1 MKKILSAAFSLAL
14 LVIAITLL
22 CTGCGSSADS
32 DGPLSVDTL
41 PEVTTEA
48 IEKGTLY
55 VRCSEPEDNRFSI
68 QFVGVVPTNY
78 IDYVGFEA
86 CVVYPDGTRG
96 TRQTVKLTTLYR
108 SIENED
114 GETII
119 TSENFGVKDGYLF
132 ARALDR
138 IPTDEEDLT
147 YEIAAY
153 YVIENEKFYTAKQIF
168 SIQALLKE
176 HILANPKPFEVEDT
190 SDIIEIQKWVRFT
203 ATQKSDNPAV
213 SNTYY
218 LGASLPSDSGRLK
231 MYACFAVPSV
241 HNNAVGIRYNFTQQT
256 GENAGV
262 STSLRR
268 FRANKLYKSVI
279 TETETLTIKDFG
291 LEEGYLAVI
300 PFEDYVNYV
309 TCQGQLFNL
318 ELYFSRNAVETKI
331 VDESLEFTAVSE
343 QCVLTREGV
352 AISDYTYI
360 PTGYHEWN
368 FFGKDYGNAKGD
380 GKLRIRMTD
389 ATNVDGDYKFSLQI
403 ATAIPTRF
411 SSRVAFV
418 YTAYDKNGN
427 VIGKANREIVANAV
441 YVSIFDN
448 DQKTMTPADFGVERG
463 YIISMALNNIDY
475 DGETE
480 SIKLEAYY
488 MKDGAKQFVASQTVD
503 FDTLRDMI
511 TVIQ

>member
-1 MKKILSAAFSLAL
+1 MQKLLSHCIRRL
-14 LVIAITLL
+14 
-22 CTGCGSSADS
+22 
-32 DGPLSVDTL
+32 
-41 PEVTTEA
+41 
-48 IEKGTLY
+48 
-55 VRCSEPEDNRFSI
+55 
-68 QFVGVVPTNY
+68 
-78 IDYVGFEA
+78 
-86 CVVYPDGTRG
+86 
-96 TRQTVKLTTLYR
+96 
-108 SIENED
+108 
-114 GETII
+114 
-119 TSENFGVKDGYLF
+119 
-132 ARALDR
+132 
-138 IPTDEEDLT
+138 
-147 YEIAAY
+147 
-153 YVIENEKFYTAKQIF
+153 
-168 SIQALLKE
+168 
-176 HILANPKPFEVEDT
+176 HIK
-190 SDIIEIQKWVRFT
+190 
-203 ATQKSDNPAV
+203 
-213 SNTYY
+213 
-218 LGASLPSDSGRLK
+218 
-231 MYACFAVPSV
+231 
-241 HNNAVGIRYNFTQQT
+241 
-256 GENAGV
+256 
-262 STSLRR
+262 
-268 FRANKLYKSVI
+268 
-279 TETETLTIKDFG
+279 
-291 LEEGYLAVI
+291 
-300 PFEDYVNYV
+300 
-309 TCQGQLFNL
+309 LFNL

-448 DQKTMTPADFGVERG
+448 DQKTMTSADFGVERG